1 VIAMP
6 PRSKILQLPS
16 EVKTWLDRALA
27 DNNFSEYESL
37 ANELKERGFA
47 ISKSA
52 LNRYGQ
58 DFEQRLAALKMASEQ
73 AKAIVDAA
81 PDEEGAVSDAL
92 MRLVQERLFNLLLA
106 EDGKV
111 DLPKAAKAIAELAKA
126 TIAQKKFSIEQNAR
140 KKLLAEQEGRLDE
153 ELRGADGM
161 SEELENRIRGIL
173 LGKS

>member
-1 VIAMP
+1 MIAMP
-6 PRSKILQLPS
+6 PRSKILQLPT

-37 ANELKERGFA
+37 AEELKARGFA

-106 EDGKV
+106 EEGKV

-140 KKLLAEQEGRLDE
+140 KKLLAEQESRLEE

-161 SEELENRIRGIL
+161 SQEFENRVRNIL

>member
-1 VIAMP
+1 MP
-6 PRSKILQLPS
+6 PRSKVEQMPA
-16 EVKTWLDRALA
+16 EVKAWLDRALV
-27 DNNFSEYESL
+27 DNNFGQYEAL
-37 ANELKERGFA
+37 AAELKERGFD

-58 DFEQRLAALKMASEQ
+58 TFESKLHALKMASEQ
-73 AKAIVDAA
+73 AKAIVEAT
-81 PDEEGAVSDAL
+81 PDDEGAVSDAL

-106 EDGKV
+106 EEGKV

-126 TIAQKKFSIEQNAR
+126 TIAQKKFSIEQNTR
-140 KKLLAEQEGRLDE
+140 KKLLAEQEDRLQE

-173 LGKS
+173 LGKQ

>member
-1 VIAMP
+1 MP
-6 PRSKILQLPS
+6 PRSKVHQLPA

-37 ANELKERGFA
+37 ADELKARGFA

-58 DFEQRLAALKMASEQ
+58 DFEQRLVALKMASEQ

-140 KKLLAEQEGRLDE
+140 KKLLAEQEENLQVT
-153 ELRGADGM
+153 AKAQGM
-161 SEELENRIRGIL
+161 NAEQIQFWREKVLGI
-173 LGKS
+173 K